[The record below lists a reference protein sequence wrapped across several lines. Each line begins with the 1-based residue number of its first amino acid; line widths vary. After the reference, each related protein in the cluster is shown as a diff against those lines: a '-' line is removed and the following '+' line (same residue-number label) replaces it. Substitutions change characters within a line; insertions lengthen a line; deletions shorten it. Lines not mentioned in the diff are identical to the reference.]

1 MRHTP
6 LRISLFMFAA
16 LMASCTTTDYLG
28 KTYPPTQHVDVFYS
42 PQDVQRPYEVM
53 GEIRAEADDIVSY
66 DTMQQKLMQE
76 AMQKGADAILI
87 EKLDTT
93 ETGYTTVENRT
104 AERARR
110 QERQR
115 RNTAS
120 STTVSTTQVEKD
132 HLVTGKLLKYR

>member
-1 MRHTP
+1 MTRTP
-6 LRISLFMFAA
+6 LKISLVIFAA
-16 LMASCTTTDYLG
+16 LVVGCTTTDYLG
-28 KTYPPTQHVDVFYS
+28 KTYPPTQHVDVFFS
-42 PQDVQRPYEVM
+42 LQDVQRPYEVM

-104 AERARR
+104 AEQARH

-115 RNTAS
+115 RNAASFTA
-120 STTVSTTQVEKD
+120 VSTTQIEKD
-132 HLVTGKLLKYR
+132 HLITAKLLKYR